1 MALGQRRK
9 KHVPGAWGPERKGG
23 RVIGIMG
30 LGRKTGATHFT
41 LWAASYLSG
50 VRQRRTAVIEW
61 NCHGDLG
68 RMEDIWFA
76 EKRRRERKFQALG
89 MNFYKEGGAETLAL
103 CLGEC
108 CDEILIDFGEKTRE
122 KENEWLR
129 CDIRIATAAFS
140 EWQLADAG
148 KMMEIGDE
156 LGRDW
161 ICLAAFGSEEAR
173 REAQRRLGISV
184 IRIPFQADPFD
195 IDRRAMEW
203 FEKIL

>member
-1 MALGQRRK
+1 MKNVKIKSLDLNNYRCFSG
-9 KHVPGAWGPERKGG
+9 ERDFH
-23 RVIGIMG
+23 
-30 LGRKTGATHFT
+30 A
-41 LWAASYLSG
+41 
-50 VRQRRTAVIEW
+50 
-61 NCHGDLG
+61 
-68 RMEDIWFA
+68 
-76 EKRRRERKFQALG
+76 
-89 MNFYKEGGAETLAL
+89 
-103 CLGEC
+103 
-108 CDEILIDFGEKTRE
+108 DFGEKTRE

-184 IRIPFQADPFD
+184 IRIPLLLL
-195 IDRRAMEW
+195 RYRARPGTT
-203 FEKIL
+203 FPPPR